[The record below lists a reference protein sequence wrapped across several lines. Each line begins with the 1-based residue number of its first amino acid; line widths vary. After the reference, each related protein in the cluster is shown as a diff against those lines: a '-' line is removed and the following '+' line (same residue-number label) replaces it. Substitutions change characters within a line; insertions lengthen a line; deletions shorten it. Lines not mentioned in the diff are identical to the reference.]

1 MKTQRELRLRV
12 FHTRHI
18 ENLAF
23 RHALTKGLALSGE
36 SLSVTS
42 LSRNVASVNQTILL
56 SNNFISSQRQIH
68 RVELSIVSW
77 SQHYE
82 EKMLR
87 LTGGGSTPREVGNI
101 PTQVERFI

>member
-1 MKTQRELRLRV
+1 MTLIILPNNQKTGIVVLLKKIVKTQRELRLRV

-42 LSRNVASVNQTILL
+42 LSRNVASVNQTIL
-56 SNNFISSQRQIH
+56 SVHSVKYTESS
-68 RVELSIVSW
+68 
-77 SQHYE
+77 Y
-82 EKMLR
+82 R
-87 LTGGGSTPREVGNI
+87 LLVGASTMKRKYSD
-101 PTQVERFI
+101 